1 MEYFILKF
9 DEINTPEDN
18 NALSYPVII
27 SAENR
32 KTAEKI
38 SSLVKII
45 KEDLD
50 KNCDKLKLDTF
61 PDEEADGYTIEEA
74 LENGIINAT
83 TYDFLHNHFIAD
95 EEEVA
100 RYGCDTHSDWS
111 ILDWSTK
118 IDIIVHYLL
127 SISNKI
133 GRFSIILSQCINTKI
148 H

>member
-18 NALSYPVII
+18 NALSYPIII

-61 PDEEADGYTIEEA
+61 PDDKADGYTIEEA
-74 LENGIINAT
+74 LDNGIINTT
-83 TYDFLHNHFIAD
+83 TYDFLHNYFITD
-95 EEEVA
+95 EEEYA
-100 RYGCDTHSDWS
+100 QHECDSHSDWNILSWS
-111 ILDWSTK
+111 IK
-118 IDIIVHYLL
+118 IDIILNYLL
-127 SISNKI
+127 SISHKI
-133 GRFSIILSQCINTKI
+133 GRFGIISRQCINTKI